1 MMLRKHW
8 PVVFA
13 FFAVI
18 VSIILAAFACHST
31 DAGYAILTSVVTF
44 MFLFPLAG
52 VLSGAWYGW
61 RLRSW
66 KKWLI
71 PPAVY
76 GCVVLYMVLAGLILG
91 ADLFDAE
98 SYLTLGALPALSCLA
113 AELAASLIRWAANRM
128 RSGG

>member
-8 PVVFA
+8 PVAFA
-13 FFAVI
+13 LFTVI
-18 VSIILAAFACHST
+18 VSIILAVFAYHST
-31 DAGYAILTSVVTF
+31 DAGYAIFTSVVTF

>member
-1 MMLRKHW
+1 MLKKHW
-8 PVVFA
+8 PVGFA
-13 FFAVI
+13 LITVI
-18 VSIILAAFACHST
+18 ASIILAVFACHST

-52 VLSGAWYGW
+52 VLIGVWYGW

-76 GCVVLYMVLAGLILG
+76 GCVVLYMVLAGLILR
-91 ADLFDAE
+91 ADLFDAG
-98 SYLTLGALPALSCLA
+98 SCLTLGALPGLSCLA
-113 AELAASLIRWAANRM
+113 AEIAASVIAWAVNRA
-128 RSGG
+128 RNKG

>member
-1 MMLRKHW
+1 MLKKHW

-18 VSIILAAFACHST
+18 VSIILAAFAYHST
-31 DAGYAILTSVVTF
+31 DAGYAILTSVITF

-52 VLSGAWYGW
+52 ALIGAWYGW
-61 RLRSW
+61 RQRSW

-76 GCVVLYMVLAGLILG
+76 GCVVLYMVLAGLILR

-113 AELAASLIRWAANRM
+113 AEIAASVIAWAVNRA
-128 RSGG
+128 RNKG

>member
-1 MMLRKHW
+1 MLKKHW

-18 VSIILAAFACHST
+18 VSIILAVFAYRST
-31 DAGYAILTSVVTF
+31 DAGYAILTSVITF

-66 KKWLI
+66 MKWLI

-113 AELAASLIRWAANRM
+113 AELAASVIAWAVNRA
-128 RSGG
+128 RNKG

>member
-1 MMLRKHW
+1 MTLRKHW

-13 FFAVI
+13 LLAVV
-18 VSIILAAFACHST
+18 VSIILAVFAYRST
-31 DAGYAILTSVVTF
+31 DAGYAIFTSVITF

-52 VLSGAWYGW
+52 ALIGAWYGW

-76 GCVVLYMVLAGLILG
+76 GCVVLYMVLAGLILRKYGRIVVG
-91 ADLFDAE
+91 AIELLSLFGGLVVA
-98 SYLTLGALPALSCLA
+98 GAAV
-113 AELAASLIRWAANRM
+113 
-128 RSGG
+128 